1 MNLSNKSPADHIDK
15 FNEAFIP
22 TREAG
27 LKRLKEFA
35 PLAGE
40 IYSNKR
46 NFDFSSIEKNSVSAL
61 SPWIKHRLIT
71 EEEVIIEILKYH
83 NQHSAMKFIQEV
95 FWRGYFKGWLEQHPT
110 VWSHHNDKLIKEYA
124 KLENNRFVKESYMS
138 AVNGETGIECF
149 DFWCEQL
156 KSTGYLHN
164 HVRMWFA
171 SIWVFTL
178 KLPMELGA
186 DFFMLHL
193 IDADA
198 ASNTLSWR
206 WVSGLH
212 TKGKAYA
219 ARASNIKKFTNG
231 QFNPS
236 GQLVENIEPLIEN
249 IDHPLVSLPQL
260 HQSIEK
266 DAILLLT
273 EEDCSP
279 ETSLTGNNL
288 EVEILPLYLDKKYPQ
303 WIKPSKSVRS
313 FSDTAIQNTCQ
324 RLGKPNAEERNNTN
338 WTDTILETSDRI
350 GTKNII
356 IPKVPVGAVK
366 SKLRKIKKNL
376 AEHDIYINEHY
387 KSYDMH
393 TWQYASKGFFK
404 CSQLAIAHGSFGLLL
419 LS

>member
-1 MNLSNKSPADHIDK
+1 MNVSNEFLVKHHDK
-15 FNEAFIP
+15 FHEAFIP

-40 IYSNKR
+40 TYSNER
-46 NFDFSSIEKNSVSAL
+46 NFDFSSTKKNSVSAL

-71 EEEVIIEILKYH
+71 EEEVLIEILKYH
-83 NQHSAMKFIQEV
+83 SPHSAMKFIQEV

-110 VWSHHNDKLIKEYA
+110 VWSHHNEKLIKEYT
-124 KLENNRFVKESYMS
+124 KLENNKFIKENYMS
-138 AVNGETGIECF
+138 AINGETGIECF

-219 ARASNIKKFTNG
+219 ARASNIEKFTNG

-236 GQLVENIEPLIEN
+236 GQLVEDISPLTEN

-260 HQSIEK
+260 DKSIQK
-266 DAILLLT
+266 DAVLLVT

-279 ETSLTGNNL
+279 ETSLETKDL
-288 EVEILPLYLDKKYPQ
+288 EVEILPLYLEKKYPR
-303 WIKPSKSVRS
+303 WIQPNNSVRF
-313 FSDTAIQNTCQ
+313 FSNTAVQNACQ
-324 RLGKPNAEERNNTN
+324 RLGQLGVEKIDKTK
-338 WTDTILETSDRI
+338 WTDTILEASDRL

-366 SKLRKIKKNL
+366 SKLRKVKKNL
-376 AEHDIYINEHY
+376 AEHDIYIYEHY
-387 KSYDMH
+387 KNYDMY
-393 TWQYASKGFFK
+393 TWQHASKGFFK
-404 CSQLAIAHGSFGLLL
+404 LKKQIPNILHQLGL
-419 LS
+419 S

>member
-1 MNLSNKSPADHIDK
+1 MNVSNEFLGKHHDK
-15 FNEAFIP
+15 FHEAFIP

-35 PLAGE
+35 PFAGE
-40 IYSNKR
+40 TYSNER
-46 NFDFSSIEKNSVSAL
+46 NFDFSFTKKNSVSVL

-71 EEEVIIEILKYH
+71 EEEVLIEILKYH
-83 NQHSAMKFIQEV
+83 SPHSAMKFIQEV

-110 VWSHHNDKLIKEYA
+110 VWSHHNEKLIKEYT
-124 KLENNRFVKESYMS
+124 KLENNKFVRENYMS
-138 AVNGETGIECF
+138 AINGETGIECF

-219 ARASNIKKFTNG
+219 ARASNIEKFTNG

-236 GQLVENIEPLIEN
+236 GQLVEDINPLTEN
-249 IDHPLVSLPQL
+249 IDHPLVTLPQL
-260 HQSIEK
+260 DKSIQK
-266 DAILLLT
+266 DAVLLVT
-273 EEDCSP
+273 GEDCSP
-279 ETSLTGNNL
+279 ETSLETKDL
-288 EVEILPLYLDKKYPQ
+288 EVEILPLYLEKKYPR
-303 WIKPSKSVRS
+303 WIEPNNSVRF
-313 FSDTAIQNTCQ
+313 FSNTAVQNTCQ
-324 RLGKPNAEERNNTN
+324 RLGQLGVEKIDKTK
-338 WTDTILETSDRI
+338 WTDTILEASDRL

-366 SKLRKIKKNL
+366 SKLRKVKKNL
-376 AEHDIYINEHY
+376 AEHDIYIYEHY
-387 KSYDMH
+387 KNYDIY
-393 TWQYASKGFFK
+393 TWQHASKGFFK
-404 CSQLAIAHGSFGLLL
+404 LKKQIPNILHQLGL
-419 LS
+419 S

>member
-1 MNLSNKSPADHIDK
+1 MNVSNEFLVKHHDK
-15 FNEAFIP
+15 FHEAFIP

-40 IYSNKR
+40 TYSNKR
-46 NFDFSSIEKNSVSAL
+46 NFDFSSTKKNSVSAL

-71 EEEVIIEILKYH
+71 EEAVLIEILKYH
-83 NQHSAMKFIQEV
+83 SPHSAMKFIQEV

-110 VWSHHNDKLIKEYA
+110 VWSHHNEKLIKEYT
-124 KLENNRFVKESYMS
+124 KLENNKFIKENYMS
-138 AVNGETGIECF
+138 AINGETGIECF

-219 ARASNIKKFTNG
+219 ARASNIEKFTNG

-236 GQLVENIEPLIEN
+236 GQLVEDISPLTEN

-260 HQSIEK
+260 DKSIQK
-266 DAILLLT
+266 DAVLLVT

-279 ETSLTGNNL
+279 ETSLETKDL
-288 EVEILPLYLDKKYPQ
+288 EVEILPLYLEKKYPR
-303 WIKPSKSVRS
+303 WIQPNNSIRF
-313 FSDTAIQNTCQ
+313 FSNTAVQNTCQ
-324 RLGKPNAEERNNTN
+324 RLGQLGVEKIDKTK
-338 WTDTILETSDRI
+338 WTDTILEASDRL

-366 SKLRKIKKNL
+366 SKLRKVKKNL
-376 AEHDIYINEHY
+376 AEHDIYIYEHY
-387 KSYDMH
+387 KNYDMY
-393 TWQYASKGFFK
+393 TWQHASKGFFK
-404 CSQLAIAHGSFGLLL
+404 LKKQIPNILHQLGL
-419 LS
+419 S

>member
-1 MNLSNKSPADHIDK
+1 MNVSNEFLVKHHDK
-15 FNEAFIP
+15 FHEAFIP

-40 IYSNKR
+40 TYSNER
-46 NFDFSSIEKNSVSAL
+46 NFDFSSTKKNSVSAL

-71 EEEVIIEILKYH
+71 EEEVLIEILKYH
-83 NQHSAMKFIQEV
+83 SPHSAMKFIQEV

-110 VWSHHNDKLIKEYA
+110 VWSHHNEKLIKEYT
-124 KLENNRFVKESYMS
+124 KLENNKFIKENYMS
-138 AVNGETGIECF
+138 AINGETGIECF

-219 ARASNIKKFTNG
+219 ARASNIEKFTNG

-236 GQLVENIEPLIEN
+236 GQLVEDINPLTEN

-260 HQSIEK
+260 DKSIQK
-266 DAILLLT
+266 DAVLLVT

-279 ETSLTGNNL
+279 ETSLETKDL
-288 EVEILPLYLDKKYPQ
+288 EVEILPLYLEKKYPR
-303 WIKPSKSVRS
+303 WIQPNNSVRF
-313 FSDTAIQNTCQ
+313 FSNTAVQNACQ
-324 RLGKPNAEERNNTN
+324 RLGQLGVEKIDKTK
-338 WTDTILETSDRI
+338 WTDAILEASDRL

-366 SKLRKIKKNL
+366 SKLRKVKKNL
-376 AEHDIYINEHY
+376 AEHDIYIYEHY
-387 KSYDMH
+387 KNYDMY
-393 TWQYASKGFFK
+393 TWQHASKGFFK
-404 CSQLAIAHGSFGLLL
+404 LKKQIPIILHQLGL
-419 LS
+419 S

>member
-1 MNLSNKSPADHIDK
+1 MNVSNEFLVKHHDK
-15 FNEAFIP
+15 FHEAFIP

-40 IYSNKR
+40 TYSNER
-46 NFDFSSIEKNSVSAL
+46 NFDFSSTKKNSVSAL

-71 EEEVIIEILKYH
+71 EEEVLIEILKYH
-83 NQHSAMKFIQEV
+83 SPHSAMKFIQEV

-110 VWSHHNDKLIKEYA
+110 VWSHHNEKLIKEYT
-124 KLENNRFVKESYMS
+124 KLENNKFIKENYMS
-138 AVNGETGIECF
+138 AINGETGIECF

-219 ARASNIKKFTNG
+219 ARASNIEKFTNG

-236 GQLVENIEPLIEN
+236 GQLVEDINPLTEN

-260 HQSIEK
+260 DKSIQK
-266 DAILLLT
+266 DAVLLVT

-279 ETSLTGNNL
+279 ETSLETKDL
-288 EVEILPLYLDKKYPQ
+288 EVEILPLYLEKKYPR
-303 WIKPSKSVRS
+303 WIQPNNSVRF
-313 FSDTAIQNTCQ
+313 FSNTAVQNTCQ
-324 RLGKPNAEERNNTN
+324 RLGQLGVEKIDKTK
-338 WTDTILETSDRI
+338 WTDTILEASDRL

-366 SKLRKIKKNL
+366 SKLRKVKKNL
-376 AEHDIYINEHY
+376 AEHDIYIYEHY
-387 KSYDMH
+387 KNYDMY
-393 TWQYASKGFFK
+393 TWQHASKGFFK
-404 CSQLAIAHGSFGLLL
+404 LKKQIPNILHQLGL
-419 LS
+419 S

>member
-1 MNLSNKSPADHIDK
+1 
-15 FNEAFIP
+15 
-22 TREAG
+22 

-40 IYSNKR
+40 TYSNER
-46 NFDFSSIEKNSVSAL
+46 NFDFSSTKKNSVSTL

-71 EEEVIIEILKYH
+71 EEEVLIEILKYH
-83 NQHSAMKFIQEV
+83 SPHSAMKFIQEV

-110 VWSHHNDKLIKEYA
+110 VWSHHNEKLIKEYT
-124 KLENNRFVKESYMS
+124 KLENNKFIKENYMS
-138 AVNGETGIECF
+138 AINGETGIECF

-186 DFFMLHL
+186 DFFMLYL

-219 ARASNIKKFTNG
+219 ARASNIEKFTNG

-236 GQLVENIEPLIEN
+236 GQLVEDISPLTEN

-260 HQSIEK
+260 DKSIQK
-266 DAILLLT
+266 DAVLLVT

-279 ETSLTGNNL
+279 ETSLEIKDF
-288 EVEILPLYLDKKYPQ
+288 EVEILPLYLEKKYPR
-303 WIKPSKSVRS
+303 WIQPNNSVRF
-313 FSDTAIQNTCQ
+313 FSNTAVQNTCQ
-324 RLGKPNAEERNNTN
+324 RLGQLGVEKIDKTK
-338 WTDTILETSDRI
+338 WTDTILEASDRL

-366 SKLRKIKKNL
+366 SKLRKVKKNL
-376 AEHDIYINEHY
+376 AEHDIYIYEHY
-387 KSYDMH
+387 KNYDMY
-393 TWQYASKGFFK
+393 TWQHASKGFFK
-404 CSQLAIAHGSFGLLL
+404 LKKQIPNILHQLGL
-419 LS
+419 S

>member
-1 MNLSNKSPADHIDK
+1 MNESNEFLVKHHDK
-15 FNEAFIP
+15 FHEAFIP

-35 PLAGE
+35 PFAGE
-40 IYSNKR
+40 TYSNER
-46 NFDFSSIEKNSVSAL
+46 NFDFSFTKKNSVSAL

-71 EEEVIIEILKYH
+71 EEEVLIEILKY
-83 NQHSAMKFIQEV
+83 QSPHSAMKFIQEV

-110 VWSHHNDKLIKEYA
+110 VWSHHNEKLIKEYT
-124 KLENNRFVKESYMS
+124 KLENNKFVRENYMS
-138 AVNGETGIECF
+138 AINGETGIECF

-219 ARASNIKKFTNG
+219 ARASNIEKFTNG

-236 GQLVENIEPLIEN
+236 GQLVEDINPLTEN
-249 IDHPLVSLPQL
+249 IDHPLVTLPQL
-260 HQSIEK
+260 DKSIQK
-266 DAILLLT
+266 DAVLLVT

-279 ETSLTGNNL
+279 ETSLETKDL
-288 EVEILPLYLDKKYPQ
+288 EVEILPLYLEKKYPQ
-303 WIKPSKSVRS
+303 WIEPNNSVRF
-313 FSDTAIQNTCQ
+313 FSNTAVQNTCQ
-324 RLGKPNAEERNNTN
+324 RLGQLGVEKIDKTK
-338 WTDTILETSDRI
+338 WTDTILEASDRL

-366 SKLRKIKKNL
+366 SKLRKVKKNL
-376 AEHDIYINEHY
+376 AKHDIYIYEHY
-387 KSYDMH
+387 KNYDIY
-393 TWQYASKGFFK
+393 TWQHASKGFFK
-404 CSQLAIAHGSFGLLL
+404 LKKQIPNILHQLGL
-419 LS
+419 S

>member
-1 MNLSNKSPADHIDK
+1 MNVSNEFLVKHHDK
-15 FNEAFIP
+15 FHEAFIP

-40 IYSNKR
+40 TYSNER
-46 NFDFSSIEKNSVSAL
+46 NFDFSSTKKNSVSAL

-71 EEEVIIEILKYH
+71 EEEVLIEILKYH
-83 NQHSAMKFIQEV
+83 SPHSAMKFIQEV

-110 VWSHHNDKLIKEYA
+110 VWSHHNEKLIKEYA
-124 KLENNRFVKESYMS
+124 KLENNKFEKENYMS
-138 AVNGETGIECF
+138 AINGETGIECF

-219 ARASNIKKFTNG
+219 ARASNIEKFTNG

-236 GQLVENIEPLIEN
+236 GQLVEDINPLTEN
-249 IDHPLVSLPQL
+249 IDHPLVTLPQL
-260 HQSIEK
+260 DKSIQK
-266 DAILLLT
+266 DAVLLVT

-279 ETSLTGNNL
+279 ETSLETKDL
-288 EVEILPLYLDKKYPQ
+288 EVEILPLYLEKKYPR
-303 WIKPSKSVRS
+303 WIEPNNSVRF
-313 FSDTAIQNTCQ
+313 FSNTAVQNTCQ
-324 RLGKPNAEERNNTN
+324 RLGQLGVEKIDKTK
-338 WTDTILETSDRI
+338 WTDAILEASDRL

-366 SKLRKIKKNL
+366 SKLRKVKKNL
-376 AEHDIYINEHY
+376 AEHDIYIYEHY
-387 KSYDMH
+387 KNYDMY
-393 TWQYASKGFFK
+393 TWQHASKGFFK
-404 CSQLAIAHGSFGLLL
+404 LKKQIPNILHQLGL
-419 LS
+419 S

>member
-1 MNLSNKSPADHIDK
+1 MNVSNEFLGKHHDK
-15 FNEAFIP
+15 FHEAFIP

-40 IYSNKR
+40 TYSNER
-46 NFDFSSIEKNSVSAL
+46 NFDFSSTKKNSVSAL

-71 EEEVIIEILKYH
+71 EEEVLIEILKYH
-83 NQHSAMKFIQEV
+83 SPHSAMKFIQEV

-110 VWSHHNDKLIKEYA
+110 VWSHHNEKLIKEYT
-124 KLENNRFVKESYMS
+124 KLENNKFIKENYMS
-138 AVNGETGIECF
+138 AINGETGIECF

-219 ARASNIKKFTNG
+219 ARASNIEKFTNG

-236 GQLVENIEPLIEN
+236 GQLVEDISPLTEN

-260 HQSIEK
+260 DKSIQK
-266 DAILLLT
+266 DAVLLVT

-279 ETSLTGNNL
+279 ETSLETKDL
-288 EVEILPLYLDKKYPQ
+288 EVEILPLYLEKKYPR
-303 WIKPSKSVRS
+303 WIQPNNSVRF
-313 FSDTAIQNTCQ
+313 FSNTAVQNTCQ
-324 RLGKPNAEERNNTN
+324 RLGQLGVEKIDKTK
-338 WTDTILETSDRI
+338 WTDTILEASDRL

-366 SKLRKIKKNL
+366 SKLRKVKKNL
-376 AEHDIYINEHY
+376 AEHDIYIYEHY
-387 KSYDMH
+387 KNYDMY
-393 TWQYASKGFFK
+393 TWQHASKGFFK
-404 CSQLAIAHGSFGLLL
+404 LKKQIPNILHQLGL
-419 LS
+419 S

>member
-1 MNLSNKSPADHIDK
+1 MNVSNEFLVKHHDK
-15 FNEAFIP
+15 FHEAFIP

-40 IYSNKR
+40 TYSNER
-46 NFDFSSIEKNSVSAL
+46 NFDFSSTKKNSVSAL

-71 EEEVIIEILKYH
+71 EEEVLIEILKYH
-83 NQHSAMKFIQEV
+83 SPHSAMKFIQEV

-110 VWSHHNDKLIKEYA
+110 VWSHHNEKLIKEYT
-124 KLENNRFVKESYMS
+124 KLENNKFVRENYMS
-138 AVNGETGIECF
+138 AINGETGIECF

-219 ARASNIKKFTNG
+219 ARATNIEKFTNG

-236 GQLVENIEPLIEN
+236 GQLVEDINPLTEN

-260 HQSIEK
+260 DKSIQK
-266 DAILLLT
+266 DAVLLVT

-279 ETSLTGNNL
+279 ETSLETKDL
-288 EVEILPLYLDKKYPQ
+288 EVEILPLYLEKKYPR
-303 WIKPSKSVRS
+303 WIEPNNSVRF
-313 FSDTAIQNTCQ
+313 FSNTAVQNTCQ
-324 RLGKPNAEERNNTN
+324 RLGQLGVEKIDKTK
-338 WTDTILETSDRI
+338 WTDTILEASDRL

-366 SKLRKIKKNL
+366 SKLRKVKKNL
-376 AEHDIYINEHY
+376 AEHDIYIYEHY
-387 KSYDMH
+387 KNYDIY
-393 TWQYASKGFFK
+393 TWQHASKGFFK
-404 CSQLAIAHGSFGLLL
+404 LKKQIPNILHQLGL
-419 LS
+419 S

>member
-1 MNLSNKSPADHIDK
+1 
-15 FNEAFIP
+15 
-22 TREAG
+22 
-27 LKRLKEFA
+27 
-35 PLAGE
+35 
-40 IYSNKR
+40 
-46 NFDFSSIEKNSVSAL
+46 
-61 SPWIKHRLIT
+61 
-71 EEEVIIEILKYH
+71 
-83 NQHSAMKFIQEV
+83 
-95 FWRGYFKGWLEQHPT
+95 
-110 VWSHHNDKLIKEYA
+110 
-124 KLENNRFVKESYMS
+124 MS
-138 AVNGETGIECF
+138 AINGETGIECF

-219 ARASNIKKFTNG
+219 ARASNIEKFTNG

-236 GQLVENIEPLIEN
+236 GQLVEDINPLTEN
-249 IDHPLVSLPQL
+249 IDHPLVTLPQL
-260 HQSIEK
+260 DKSIQK
-266 DAILLLT
+266 DAVLLVT

-279 ETSLTGNNL
+279 ETSLEIKDF
-288 EVEILPLYLDKKYPQ
+288 EVEILPLYLEKKYPR
-303 WIKPSKSVRS
+303 WIEPNNSVRF
-313 FSDTAIQNTCQ
+313 FSNTAVQNTCQ
-324 RLGKPNAEERNNTN
+324 RLGQLGVEKIDKTK
-338 WTDTILETSDRI
+338 WTDTILEASDRL

-366 SKLRKIKKNL
+366 SKLRKVKKNL
-376 AEHDIYINEHY
+376 AEHDIYIYEHY
-387 KSYDMH
+387 KNYDMY
-393 TWQYASKGFFK
+393 TWQHASKGFFK
-404 CSQLAIAHGSFGLLL
+404 LKKQIPNILHQLGL
-419 LS
+419 S

>member
-1 MNLSNKSPADHIDK
+1 MNVSNEFLVKHHDK
-15 FNEAFIP
+15 FHEAFIP

-40 IYSNKR
+40 TYSNER
-46 NFDFSSIEKNSVSAL
+46 NFDFSSTKKNSVSAL

-71 EEEVIIEILKYH
+71 EEEVLIEILKYH
-83 NQHSAMKFIQEV
+83 SPHSAMKFIQEV

-110 VWSHHNDKLIKEYA
+110 VWSHHNEKLIKEYT
-124 KLENNRFVKESYMS
+124 KLENNKFVRENYMS
-138 AVNGETGIECF
+138 AINGETGIECF

-219 ARASNIKKFTNG
+219 ARASNIEKFTNG

-236 GQLVENIEPLIEN
+236 GQLVEDINPLTEN
-249 IDHPLVSLPQL
+249 IDHPLVTLPQL
-260 HQSIEK
+260 DKSIQK
-266 DAILLLT
+266 DAVLLVT

-279 ETSLTGNNL
+279 ETSLETKDL
-288 EVEILPLYLDKKYPQ
+288 EVEILPLYLEKKYPR
-303 WIKPSKSVRS
+303 WIEPNNSVRF
-313 FSDTAIQNTCQ
+313 FSNTAVQNTCQ
-324 RLGKPNAEERNNTN
+324 RLGQLGVENIDKTK
-338 WTDTILETSDRI
+338 WTDTILEASDRL

-366 SKLRKIKKNL
+366 SKLRKVKKNL
-376 AEHDIYINEHY
+376 AEHDIYIYEHY
-387 KSYDMH
+387 KNYDMY
-393 TWQYASKGFFK
+393 TWQHASKGFFK
-404 CSQLAIAHGSFGLLL
+404 LKKQIPIILHQLGL
-419 LS
+419 S

>member
-1 MNLSNKSPADHIDK
+1 MNESNEFLVKHHDK
-15 FNEAFIP
+15 FHEAFIP

-35 PLAGE
+35 QLAGE
-40 IYSNKR
+40 TYSNER
-46 NFDFSSIEKNSVSAL
+46 NFDFSSTKKNSVSAL

-71 EEEVIIEILKYH
+71 EEEVLIEILKY
-83 NQHSAMKFIQEV
+83 QSPHSAMKFIQEV

-110 VWSHHNDKLIKEYA
+110 VWSHHNEKLIKEYT
-124 KLENNRFVKESYMS
+124 KLENNKFVRENYMS
-138 AVNGETGIECF
+138 AINGETGIECF

-219 ARASNIKKFTNG
+219 ARASNIEKFTNG

-236 GQLVENIEPLIEN
+236 GQLVEDINPLTEN
-249 IDHPLVSLPQL
+249 IDHPLVTLPQL
-260 HQSIEK
+260 DKSIQK
-266 DAILLLT
+266 DAVLLVT

-279 ETSLTGNNL
+279 ETSLETKDL
-288 EVEILPLYLDKKYPQ
+288 EVEILPLYLEKKYPQ
-303 WIKPSKSVRS
+303 WIEPNNSVRF
-313 FSDTAIQNTCQ
+313 FSNTAVQNTCQ
-324 RLGKPNAEERNNTN
+324 RLGQLGVEKIDKTK
-338 WTDTILETSDRI
+338 WTDTILEASDRL

-366 SKLRKIKKNL
+366 SKLRKVKKNL
-376 AEHDIYINEHY
+376 AEHDIYIYEHY
-387 KSYDMH
+387 KNYDIY
-393 TWQYASKGFFK
+393 TWQHASKGFFK
-404 CSQLAIAHGSFGLLL
+404 LKKQIPNILHQLGL
-419 LS
+419 S

>member
-1 MNLSNKSPADHIDK
+1 MNVSNEFLVKHHDK
-15 FNEAFIP
+15 FHEAFIP

-40 IYSNKR
+40 TYSNER
-46 NFDFSSIEKNSVSAL
+46 NFDFSSTKKNSVSAL

-71 EEEVIIEILKYH
+71 EEEVLIEILKYH
-83 NQHSAMKFIQEV
+83 SPHSAMKFIQEV

-110 VWSHHNDKLIKEYA
+110 VWSHHNEKLIKEYT
-124 KLENNRFVKESYMS
+124 KLENNKFIKENYMS
-138 AVNGETGIECF
+138 AINGETGIECF

-219 ARASNIKKFTNG
+219 ARASNIEKFTNG

-236 GQLVENIEPLIEN
+236 GQLVEDISPLTEN

-260 HQSIEK
+260 DKSIQK
-266 DAILLLT
+266 DAVLLVT

-279 ETSLTGNNL
+279 ETSLETKDL
-288 EVEILPLYLDKKYPQ
+288 EVEILPLYLEKKYPR
-303 WIKPSKSVRS
+303 WIEPNNSVRF
-313 FSDTAIQNTCQ
+313 FSNTAVQNTCQ
-324 RLGKPNAEERNNTN
+324 RLGQLGVEKIDKTK
-338 WTDTILETSDRI
+338 WTDTILEASDRL

-366 SKLRKIKKNL
+366 SKLRKVKKNL
-376 AEHDIYINEHY
+376 AEHDIYIYEHY
-387 KSYDMH
+387 KNYDMY
-393 TWQYASKGFFK
+393 TWQHASKGFFK
-404 CSQLAIAHGSFGLLL
+404 LKKQIPNILHQLGL
-419 LS
+419 S

>member
-1 MNLSNKSPADHIDK
+1 MNLSNKSPEDHIDK

-22 TREAG
+22 TRDAG

-219 ARASNIKKFTNG
+219 ARASNIEKFTNG

-249 IDHPLVSLPQL
+249 IDHPQVSLPQL

-404 CSQLAIAHGSFGLLL
+404 LKKQIPNILHQLGL
-419 LS
+419 S

>member
-1 MNLSNKSPADHIDK
+1 MNVSNEFLGKHHDK
-15 FNEAFIP
+15 FHEAFIP

-40 IYSNKR
+40 TYSNER
-46 NFDFSSIEKNSVSAL
+46 NFDFSFTKKNSVSAL

-71 EEEVIIEILKYH
+71 EEEVLIEILKYH
-83 NQHSAMKFIQEV
+83 SPHSAMKFIQEV

-110 VWSHHNDKLIKEYA
+110 VWSHHNEKLIKEYT
-124 KLENNRFVKESYMS
+124 KLENNKFVRENYMS
-138 AVNGETGIECF
+138 AINGETGIECF

-219 ARASNIKKFTNG
+219 ARASNIEKFTNG

-236 GQLVENIEPLIEN
+236 GQLVEDINPLTEN
-249 IDHPLVSLPQL
+249 IDHPLVTLPQL
-260 HQSIEK
+260 DKSIQK
-266 DAILLLT
+266 DAVLLVT

-279 ETSLTGNNL
+279 ETSLETKDL
-288 EVEILPLYLDKKYPQ
+288 EVEILPLYLEKKYPR
-303 WIKPSKSVRS
+303 WIEPNNSVRF
-313 FSDTAIQNTCQ
+313 FSNTAVQNTCQ
-324 RLGKPNAEERNNTN
+324 RLGQLGVEKINKTK
-338 WTDTILETSDRI
+338 WTDTILEASDRL

-366 SKLRKIKKNL
+366 SKLRKVKKNL

-387 KSYDMH
+387 KNYDMY
-393 TWQYASKGFFK
+393 TWQHASKGFFK
-404 CSQLAIAHGSFGLLL
+404 LKKQIPNILHQLGL
-419 LS
+419 S

>member
-1 MNLSNKSPADHIDK
+1 MNVSNEFLVKHHDK
-15 FNEAFIP
+15 FHEAFIP

-40 IYSNKR
+40 TYSNER
-46 NFDFSSIEKNSVSAL
+46 NFDFSSTKKNSVSAL

-71 EEEVIIEILKYH
+71 EEEVLIEILKYH
-83 NQHSAMKFIQEV
+83 SPHSAMKFIQEV

-110 VWSHHNDKLIKEYA
+110 VWSHHNEKLIKEYT
-124 KLENNRFVKESYMS
+124 KLENNKFIKENYMS
-138 AVNGETGIECF
+138 AINGETGIECF

-186 DFFMLHL
+186 DFFMLYL

-219 ARASNIKKFTNG
+219 ARASNIEKFTNG

-236 GQLVENIEPLIEN
+236 GQLVEDISPLTEN

-260 HQSIEK
+260 DKSIQK
-266 DAILLLT
+266 DAVLLVT

-279 ETSLTGNNL
+279 ETSLEIKDF
-288 EVEILPLYLDKKYPQ
+288 EVEILPLYLEKKYPR
-303 WIKPSKSVRS
+303 WIQPNNSVRF
-313 FSDTAIQNTCQ
+313 FSNTAVQNTCQ
-324 RLGKPNAEERNNTN
+324 RLGQLGVEKIHKTK
-338 WTDTILETSDRI
+338 WTDTILEASDRL

-366 SKLRKIKKNL
+366 SKLRKVKKNL
-376 AEHDIYINEHY
+376 AEHDIYIYEHY
-387 KSYDMH
+387 KNYDIY
-393 TWQYASKGFFK
+393 TWQHASKGFFK
-404 CSQLAIAHGSFGLLL
+404 LKKQIPNILHQLGL
-419 LS
+419 S

>member
-1 MNLSNKSPADHIDK
+1 MNVSNEFLGKHHDK
-15 FNEAFIP
+15 FHEAFIP

-35 PLAGE
+35 PFAGE
-40 IYSNKR
+40 TYSNER
-46 NFDFSSIEKNSVSAL
+46 NFDFSFTKKNSVSAL

-71 EEEVIIEILKYH
+71 EEEVLIEILKYH
-83 NQHSAMKFIQEV
+83 SPHSAMKFIQEV

-110 VWSHHNDKLIKEYA
+110 VWSHHNEKLIKEYT
-124 KLENNRFVKESYMS
+124 KLENNKFVRENYMS
-138 AVNGETGIECF
+138 AINGETGIECF

-219 ARASNIKKFTNG
+219 ARASNIEKFTNG

-236 GQLVENIEPLIEN
+236 GQLVEDINPLTEN
-249 IDHPLVSLPQL
+249 IDHPLVTLPQL
-260 HQSIEK
+260 DKSIQK
-266 DAILLLT
+266 DAVLLVT

-279 ETSLTGNNL
+279 ETSLETKDL
-288 EVEILPLYLDKKYPQ
+288 EVEILPLYLEKKYPR
-303 WIKPSKSVRS
+303 WIQPNNSIRF
-313 FSDTAIQNTCQ
+313 FSNTAVQNTCQ
-324 RLGKPNAEERNNTN
+324 RLGQLGVEKIDKTK
-338 WTDTILETSDRI
+338 WTDTILEASDRL

-366 SKLRKIKKNL
+366 SKLRKVKKNL
-376 AEHDIYINEHY
+376 AEHDIYIYEHY
-387 KSYDMH
+387 KNYDIY
-393 TWQYASKGFFK
+393 TWQHASKGFFK
-404 CSQLAIAHGSFGLLL
+404 LKKQIPNILHQLGL
-419 LS
+419 S

>member
-1 MNLSNKSPADHIDK
+1 MNVSNEFLVKHHDK
-15 FNEAFIP
+15 FHEAFIP

-40 IYSNKR
+40 TYSNER
-46 NFDFSSIEKNSVSAL
+46 NFDFSSTKKNSVSAL

-71 EEEVIIEILKYH
+71 EEEVLIEILKY
-83 NQHSAMKFIQEV
+83 QSPHSAMKFIQEV

-110 VWSHHNDKLIKEYA
+110 VWSHHNEKLIKEYT
-124 KLENNRFVKESYMS
+124 KLENNKFIKENYMS
-138 AVNGETGIECF
+138 AINGETGIECF

-219 ARASNIKKFTNG
+219 ARASNIEKFTNG

-236 GQLVENIEPLIEN
+236 GQLVEDINPLTEN
-249 IDHPLVSLPQL
+249 IDHPLVTLPQL
-260 HQSIEK
+260 DKSIQK
-266 DAILLLT
+266 DAVLLVT

-279 ETSLTGNNL
+279 ETSLETKDL
-288 EVEILPLYLDKKYPQ
+288 EVEILPLYLEKKYPR
-303 WIKPSKSVRS
+303 WIQPNNSVRF
-313 FSDTAIQNTCQ
+313 FSNTAVQNACQ
-324 RLGKPNAEERNNTN
+324 RLGQLGVEKIDKTK
-338 WTDTILETSDRI
+338 WTDTILEASDRL

-366 SKLRKIKKNL
+366 SKLRKVKKNL
-376 AEHDIYINEHY
+376 AEHDIYIYEHY
-387 KSYDMH
+387 KNYDMY
-393 TWQYASKGFFK
+393 TWQHASKGFFK
-404 CSQLAIAHGSFGLLL
+404 LKKQIPNILHQLGL
-419 LS
+419 S

>member
-1 MNLSNKSPADHIDK
+1 MNVSNEFLVKHHDK
-15 FNEAFIP
+15 FHEAFIP

-40 IYSNKR
+40 TYSNER
-46 NFDFSSIEKNSVSAL
+46 NFDFSSTKKNSVSAL

-71 EEEVIIEILKYH
+71 EEEVLIEILKYH
-83 NQHSAMKFIQEV
+83 SPHSAMKFIQEV

-110 VWSHHNDKLIKEYA
+110 VWSHHNEKLIKEYT
-124 KLENNRFVKESYMS
+124 KLENNKFIKENYMS
-138 AVNGETGIECF
+138 AINGETGIECF

-219 ARASNIKKFTNG
+219 ARASNIEKFTNG

-236 GQLVENIEPLIEN
+236 GQLVEDISPLTEN

-260 HQSIEK
+260 DKSIQK
-266 DAILLLT
+266 DAVLLVT

-279 ETSLTGNNL
+279 ETSLETKDL
-288 EVEILPLYLDKKYPQ
+288 EVEILPLYLEKKYPR
-303 WIKPSKSVRS
+303 WIQPNNSIRF
-313 FSDTAIQNTCQ
+313 FSNTAVQNTCQ
-324 RLGKPNAEERNNTN
+324 RLGQLGVEKIDKTK
-338 WTDTILETSDRI
+338 WTDTILEASDRL

-366 SKLRKIKKNL
+366 SKLRKVKKNL
-376 AEHDIYINEHY
+376 AEHDIYIYEHY
-387 KSYDMH
+387 KNYDMY
-393 TWQYASKGFFK
+393 TWQHASKGFFK
-404 CSQLAIAHGSFGLLL
+404 LKKQIPNILHQLGL
-419 LS
+419 S

>member
-1 MNLSNKSPADHIDK
+1 MNSPNN
-15 FNEAFIP
+15 FTEAFIP

-71 EEEVIIEILKYH
+71 EEEVLIEILKYH
-83 NQHSAMKFIQEV
+83 NPHSAMKFIQEV

-110 VWSHHNDKLIKEYA
+110 VWSHHNEKLTKEYA
-124 KLENNRFVKESYMS
+124 NLENNKFIKENYMS

-149 DFWCEQL
+149 DFWCKQL

-219 ARASNIKKFTNG
+219 ARASNIEKFTNG

-236 GQLVENIEPLIEN
+236 GQLREDIEPLTEN
-249 IDHPLVSLPQL
+249 INHPFVPLVDLEQFKD
-260 HQSIEK
+260 E
-266 DAILLLT
+266 DAILLIT

-279 ETSLTGNNL
+279 ETSIIENNL
-288 EVEILPLYLDKKYPQ
+288 EVEIVPLYRKKKFPE
-303 WIKPSKSVRS
+303 WIEPLNTVRS
-313 FSDTAIQNTCQ
+313 FSNTAVKNSAQ
-324 RLGKPNAEERNNTN
+324 RLGCKNLKPVKESN
-338 WTDTILETSDRI
+338 WTEIILDASDKL

-356 IPKVPVGAVK
+356 TPRIPVGAVK
-366 SKLRKIKKNL
+366 SEFRKIKKNL

-387 KSYDMH
+387 KEYDTY
-393 TWQYASKGFFK
+393 TWQFASKGFFK
-404 CSQLAIAHGSFGLLL
+404 LKKQIPNILYQLGL
-419 LS
+419 

>member
-1 MNLSNKSPADHIDK
+1 MNLSNKSPEDHIDK

-22 TREAG
+22 TRDAG

-198 ASNTLSWR
+198 SSNTLSWR

-219 ARASNIKKFTNG
+219 ARASNIEKFTNG

-404 CSQLAIAHGSFGLLL
+404 LKKQIPNILHQLGL
-419 LS
+419 S

>member
-1 MNLSNKSPADHIDK
+1 MNVSNEFLVKHHDK
-15 FNEAFIP
+15 FHEAFIP

-40 IYSNKR
+40 TYSNER
-46 NFDFSSIEKNSVSAL
+46 NFDFSSTKKNSVSAL

-71 EEEVIIEILKYH
+71 EEEVLIEILKYH
-83 NQHSAMKFIQEV
+83 SPHSAMKFIQEV

-110 VWSHHNDKLIKEYA
+110 VWSHHNEKLIKEYT
-124 KLENNRFVKESYMS
+124 KLENNKFVRENYMS
-138 AVNGETGIECF
+138 AINGETGIECF

-219 ARASNIKKFTNG
+219 ARASNIEKFTNG

-236 GQLVENIEPLIEN
+236 GQLVEDINPLTEN
-249 IDHPLVSLPQL
+249 IDHPLVTLPQL
-260 HQSIEK
+260 DKSIQK
-266 DAILLLT
+266 DAVLLVT

-279 ETSLTGNNL
+279 ETSLETKDL
-288 EVEILPLYLDKKYPQ
+288 EVEILPLYLEKKYPQ
-303 WIKPSKSVRS
+303 WIEPNNSVRF
-313 FSDTAIQNTCQ
+313 FSNTAVQNTCQ
-324 RLGKPNAEERNNTN
+324 RLGQLGVEKIDKTK
-338 WTDTILETSDRI
+338 WTDTILEASDRL

-366 SKLRKIKKNL
+366 SKLRKVKKNL

-387 KSYDMH
+387 KNYDMY
-393 TWQYASKGFFK
+393 TWQHASKGFFK
-404 CSQLAIAHGSFGLLL
+404 LKKQIPNILHQLGL
-419 LS
+419 S

>member
-1 MNLSNKSPADHIDK
+1 MNVSNEFLVKHHDK
-15 FNEAFIP
+15 FHEAFIP

-40 IYSNKR
+40 TYSNER
-46 NFDFSSIEKNSVSAL
+46 NFDFSSTKKNSVSAL

-71 EEEVIIEILKYH
+71 EEEVLIEILKYH
-83 NQHSAMKFIQEV
+83 SPHSAMKFIQEV

-110 VWSHHNDKLIKEYA
+110 VWSHHNEKLIKEYT
-124 KLENNRFVKESYMS
+124 KLENNKFIKENYMS
-138 AVNGETGIECF
+138 AINGETGIECF

-219 ARASNIKKFTNG
+219 ARASNIEKFTNG

-236 GQLVENIEPLIEN
+236 GQLVEDISPLTEN

-260 HQSIEK
+260 DKSIQK
-266 DAILLLT
+266 DAVLLVT

-279 ETSLTGNNL
+279 ETSLETKDL
-288 EVEILPLYLDKKYPQ
+288 EVEILPLYLEKKYPR
-303 WIKPSKSVRS
+303 WIEPNNSVRF
-313 FSDTAIQNTCQ
+313 FSNTAVQNTCQ
-324 RLGKPNAEERNNTN
+324 RLGQLGVEKIDKTK
-338 WTDTILETSDRI
+338 WTDTILEASDRL

-366 SKLRKIKKNL
+366 SKLRKVKKNL
-376 AEHDIYINEHY
+376 AEHDIYIYEHY
-387 KSYDMH
+387 KNYDIY
-393 TWQYASKGFFK
+393 TWQHASKGFFK
-404 CSQLAIAHGSFGLLL
+404 LKKQIPNILHQLGL
-419 LS
+419 S

>member
-1 MNLSNKSPADHIDK
+1 MNSPNN
-15 FNEAFIP
+15 FTEAFIP

-71 EEEVIIEILKYH
+71 EEEVLIEILKYH
-83 NQHSAMKFIQEV
+83 NPHSAMKFIQEV

-110 VWSHHNDKLIKEYA
+110 VWSHHNEKLIKEYV
-124 KLENNRFVKESYMS
+124 KLENNKFIKENYMS

-149 DFWCEQL
+149 DFWCKQL

-219 ARASNIKKFTNG
+219 ARASNIEKFTDG

-236 GQLVENIEPLIEN
+236 GQLREDIEPLTEN
-249 IDHPLVSLPQL
+249 INHPFVPLVDLEQFKD
-260 HQSIEK
+260 E
-266 DAILLLT
+266 DAILLVT

-279 ETSLTGNNL
+279 ETSIREDNL
-288 EVEILPLYLDKKYPQ
+288 EVEIVPLYRKKKFPEWIEPLD
-303 WIKPSKSVRS
+303 SVRS
-313 FSDTAIQNTCQ
+313 FSNTAVQNSAQ
-324 RLGKPNAEERNNTN
+324 RLGCKNLKSVEDTN
-338 WTDTILETSDRI
+338 WTEIILDASDKL

-356 IPKVPVGAVK
+356 TPKIPVGAVK
-366 SKLRKIKKNL
+366 SEFRKIKKNL

-387 KSYDMH
+387 RDYDKY

-404 CSQLAIAHGSFGLLL
+404 LKKQIPNILYQLGL
-419 LS
+419 

>member
-1 MNLSNKSPADHIDK
+1 MNSPNN
-15 FNEAFIP
+15 FTEAFIP

-46 NFDFSSIEKNSVSAL
+46 NFDFSSVRKNSVSAL

-71 EEEVIIEILKYH
+71 EEEVLIEILKHH
-83 NQHSAMKFIQEV
+83 NPHSAMKFIQEV

-110 VWSHHNDKLIKEYA
+110 VWSHHNEKLIKEYV
-124 KLENNRFVKESYMS
+124 KLENNKFIKENYMS

-149 DFWCEQL
+149 DFWCKQL

-219 ARASNIKKFTNG
+219 ARASNIEKFTDG

-236 GQLVENIEPLIEN
+236 GQLREDIEPLTEN
-249 IDHPLVSLPQL
+249 INHPFVPLVDLEQFKD
-260 HQSIEK
+260 E
-266 DAILLLT
+266 DAILLVT

-279 ETSLTGNNL
+279 ETSIREDNL
-288 EVEILPLYLDKKYPQ
+288 EVEIVPLYRKKKFPEWIEPLD
-303 WIKPSKSVRS
+303 SVRS
-313 FSDTAIQNTCQ
+313 FSNTAVQNSAQ
-324 RLGKPNAEERNNTN
+324 RLGCKNLKPVEDTN
-338 WTDTILETSDRI
+338 WTEIILDASDKL

-356 IPKVPVGAVK
+356 TPKF
-366 SKLRKIKKNL
+366 
-376 AEHDIYINEHY
+376 
-387 KSYDMH
+387 
-393 TWQYASKGFFK
+393 Q
-404 CSQLAIAHGSFGLLL
+404 
-419 LS
+419 

>member
-1 MNLSNKSPADHIDK
+1 MNVSNEFLVKHHDK
-15 FNEAFIP
+15 FHEAFIP

-40 IYSNKR
+40 TYSNER
-46 NFDFSSIEKNSVSAL
+46 NFDFSSTKKNSVSAL

-71 EEEVIIEILKYH
+71 EEEVLIEILKYH
-83 NQHSAMKFIQEV
+83 SPHSAMKFIQEV

-110 VWSHHNDKLIKEYA
+110 VWSHHNEKLIKEYT
-124 KLENNRFVKESYMS
+124 KLENNKFVRENYMS
-138 AVNGETGIECF
+138 AINGETGIECF

-193 IDADA
+193 IDAD
-198 ASNTLSWR
+198 
-206 WVSGLH
+206 G
-212 TKGKAYA
+212 
-219 ARASNIKKFTNG
+219 ASNIEKYTNG

-236 GQLVENIEPLIEN
+236 GQLVEDISPLTEN

-260 HQSIEK
+260 DKSIQK
-266 DAILLLT
+266 DAVLLVT

-279 ETSLTGNNL
+279 ETSLETKDL
-288 EVEILPLYLDKKYPQ
+288 EVEILPLYLEKKYPR
-303 WIKPSKSVRS
+303 WIQPNNSIRF
-313 FSDTAIQNTCQ
+313 FSNTAVQNTCQ
-324 RLGKPNAEERNNTN
+324 RLGQLGVEKIDKTK
-338 WTDTILETSDRI
+338 WTDTILEASDRL

-366 SKLRKIKKNL
+366 SKLRKVKKNL
-376 AEHDIYINEHY
+376 AEHDIYIYEHY
-387 KSYDMH
+387 KNYDMY
-393 TWQYASKGFFK
+393 TWQHASKGFFK
-404 CSQLAIAHGSFGLLL
+404 LKKQIPIILHQLD

>member
-1 MNLSNKSPADHIDK
+1 MNVSNEFLVKHHDK
-15 FNEAFIP
+15 FHEAFIP

-40 IYSNKR
+40 TYSNER
-46 NFDFSSIEKNSVSAL
+46 NFDFSSTKKNSVSAL

-71 EEEVIIEILKYH
+71 EEEVLIEILKYH
-83 NQHSAMKFIQEV
+83 SPHSAMKFIQEV

-110 VWSHHNDKLIKEYA
+110 VWSHHNEKLIKEYT
-124 KLENNRFVKESYMS
+124 KLENNKFIKKSYMS
-138 AVNGETGIECF
+138 AINGETGIECF

-186 DFFMLHL
+186 DFFMLYL

-219 ARASNIKKFTNG
+219 ARASNIEKFTNG

-236 GQLVENIEPLIEN
+236 GQLVEDISPLTEN

-260 HQSIEK
+260 DKSIQK
-266 DAILLLT
+266 DAVLLVT

-279 ETSLTGNNL
+279 ETSLEIKDF
-288 EVEILPLYLDKKYPQ
+288 EVEILPLYLEKKYPR
-303 WIKPSKSVRS
+303 WIQPNNSIRF
-313 FSDTAIQNTCQ
+313 FSNTAVQNTCQ
-324 RLGKPNAEERNNTN
+324 RLGQLGVEKIDKTK
-338 WTDTILETSDRI
+338 WTDTILEASDRL

-366 SKLRKIKKNL
+366 SKLRKVKKNL
-376 AEHDIYINEHY
+376 AEHDIYIYEHY
-387 KSYDMH
+387 KNYDIY

-404 CSQLAIAHGSFGLLL
+404 LKKQIPNILHQLGL
-419 LS
+419 S

>member
-1 MNLSNKSPADHIDK
+1 MNVSNEFLVKHHDK
-15 FNEAFIP
+15 FHEAFIP

-35 PLAGE
+35 QLAGE
-40 IYSNKR
+40 TYSNER
-46 NFDFSSIEKNSVSAL
+46 NFDFSSTKKNSASAL

-71 EEEVIIEILKYH
+71 EEEVLIEILKYH
-83 NQHSAMKFIQEV
+83 SPHSAMKFIQEV

-110 VWSHHNDKLIKEYA
+110 VWSHHNEKLIKEYT
-124 KLENNRFVKESYMS
+124 KLENNKFVRENYMS
-138 AVNGETGIECF
+138 AINGETGIECF

-219 ARASNIKKFTNG
+219 ARASNIEKFTNG

-236 GQLVENIEPLIEN
+236 GQLVEDINPLTEN
-249 IDHPLVSLPQL
+249 IDHPLVTLPQL
-260 HQSIEK
+260 DKSIQK
-266 DAILLLT
+266 DAVLLVT

-279 ETSLTGNNL
+279 ETSLETKDL
-288 EVEILPLYLDKKYPQ
+288 EVEILPLYLEKKYPR
-303 WIKPSKSVRS
+303 WIQPNNSVRF
-313 FSDTAIQNTCQ
+313 FSNTAVQNTCQ
-324 RLGKPNAEERNNTN
+324 RLGQLGVEKIDKTK
-338 WTDTILETSDRI
+338 WTDTILEASDRL

-366 SKLRKIKKNL
+366 SKLRKVKKNL

-387 KSYDMH
+387 KNYDMY
-393 TWQYASKGFFK
+393 TWQHASKGFFK
-404 CSQLAIAHGSFGLLL
+404 LKKQIPIILHQLGL
-419 LS
+419 S

>member
-1 MNLSNKSPADHIDK
+1 MNESNEFLVKHHDK
-15 FNEAFIP
+15 FHEAFIP

-35 PLAGE
+35 QLAGE
-40 IYSNKR
+40 TYSNER
-46 NFDFSSIEKNSVSAL
+46 NFDFSSTKKNPVSAL

-71 EEEVIIEILKYH
+71 EEEVLIEILKYH
-83 NQHSAMKFIQEV
+83 SPHSAMKFIQEV

-110 VWSHHNDKLIKEYA
+110 VWSHHNEKLIKEYT
-124 KLENNRFVKESYMS
+124 KLENNKFVRENYMS
-138 AVNGETGIECF
+138 AINGETGIECF

-219 ARASNIKKFTNG
+219 ARASNIEKFTNG

-236 GQLVENIEPLIEN
+236 GQLVEDINPLTEN
-249 IDHPLVSLPQL
+249 IDHPLVTLPQL
-260 HQSIEK
+260 DKSIQK
-266 DAILLLT
+266 DAVLLVT

-279 ETSLTGNNL
+279 ETSLETKDL
-288 EVEILPLYLDKKYPQ
+288 EVEILPLYLEKKYPQ
-303 WIKPSKSVRS
+303 WIEPNNSVRF
-313 FSDTAIQNTCQ
+313 FSNTAVQNTCQ
-324 RLGKPNAEERNNTN
+324 RLGQLGVEKIDKTK
-338 WTDTILETSDRI
+338 WTDTILEASDRL

-366 SKLRKIKKNL
+366 SKLRKVKKNL
-376 AEHDIYINEHY
+376 AEHDIYIYEHY
-387 KSYDMH
+387 KNYDIY
-393 TWQYASKGFFK
+393 TWQHASKGFFK
-404 CSQLAIAHGSFGLLL
+404 LKKQIPNILHQLGL
-419 LS
+419 S

>member
-1 MNLSNKSPADHIDK
+1 MNVSNEFLVKHHDK
-15 FNEAFIP
+15 FHEAFIP

-35 PLAGE
+35 PLASE
-40 IYSNKR
+40 TYSNER
-46 NFDFSSIEKNSVSAL
+46 NFDFSSTKKNSVSAL

-71 EEEVIIEILKYH
+71 EEEVLIEILKYH
-83 NQHSAMKFIQEV
+83 SPHSAMKFIQEV

-110 VWSHHNDKLIKEYA
+110 VWSHHNEKLIKEYT
-124 KLENNRFVKESYMS
+124 KLENNKFIKENYMS
-138 AVNGETGIECF
+138 AINGETGIECF

-219 ARASNIKKFTNG
+219 ARASNIEKFTNG

-236 GQLVENIEPLIEN
+236 GQLVEDISPLTEN

-260 HQSIEK
+260 DKSIQK
-266 DAILLLT
+266 DAVLLVT

-279 ETSLTGNNL
+279 ETSLETKDL
-288 EVEILPLYLDKKYPQ
+288 EVEILPLYLEKKYPQ
-303 WIKPSKSVRS
+303 WIEPNNSVRF
-313 FSDTAIQNTCQ
+313 FSNTAVQNTCQ
-324 RLGKPNAEERNNTN
+324 RLGQLGVEKIDKTK
-338 WTDTILETSDRI
+338 WTDTILEASDRL

-366 SKLRKIKKNL
+366 SKLRKVKKNL
-376 AEHDIYINEHY
+376 AEHDIYIYEHY
-387 KSYDMH
+387 KNYDMY
-393 TWQYASKGFFK
+393 TWQHASKGFFK
-404 CSQLAIAHGSFGLLL
+404 LKKQIPNILHQLGL
-419 LS
+419 S

>member
-1 MNLSNKSPADHIDK
+1 MNVSNEFLVKHHDK
-15 FNEAFIP
+15 FHEAFIP

-40 IYSNKR
+40 TYSNER
-46 NFDFSSIEKNSVSAL
+46 NFDFSSTKKNSVSAL

-71 EEEVIIEILKYH
+71 EEEVLIEILKYH
-83 NQHSAMKFIQEV
+83 SPHSAMKFIQEV

-110 VWSHHNDKLIKEYA
+110 VWSHHNEKLIKEYT
-124 KLENNRFVKESYMS
+124 KLENNKFIKENYMS
-138 AVNGETGIECF
+138 AINGETGIECF

-186 DFFMLHL
+186 DFFMLYL

-219 ARASNIKKFTNG
+219 ARASNIEKFTNG

-236 GQLVENIEPLIEN
+236 GQLVEDISPLTEN

-260 HQSIEK
+260 DKSIQK
-266 DAILLLT
+266 DAVLLVT

-279 ETSLTGNNL
+279 ETSLEIKDF
-288 EVEILPLYLDKKYPQ
+288 EVEILPLYLEKKYPR
-303 WIKPSKSVRS
+303 WIQPNNSVRF
-313 FSDTAIQNTCQ
+313 FSNTAVQNTCQ
-324 RLGKPNAEERNNTN
+324 RLGQLGVEKIDKTK
-338 WTDTILETSDRI
+338 WTDTILEASDRL

-366 SKLRKIKKNL
+366 SKLRKVKKNL
-376 AEHDIYINEHY
+376 AEHDIYIYEHY
-387 KSYDMH
+387 KNYDMY
-393 TWQYASKGFFK
+393 TWQHASKGFFK
-404 CSQLAIAHGSFGLLL
+404 LKKQIPNILHQLGL
-419 LS
+419 S

>member
-1 MNLSNKSPADHIDK
+1 MNLSNKPPADHIDK

-22 TREAG
+22 TRDAG

-219 ARASNIKKFTNG
+219 ARASNIEKFTNG

-387 KSYDMH
+387 KSYDIH

-404 CSQLAIAHGSFGLLL
+404 LKKQIPNILHQLGL
-419 LS
+419 S

>member
-1 MNLSNKSPADHIDK
+1 MNVSNEFLVKHHDK
-15 FNEAFIP
+15 FHEAFIP

-40 IYSNKR
+40 TYSNER
-46 NFDFSSIEKNSVSAL
+46 NFDFSSTKKNSVSAL

-71 EEEVIIEILKYH
+71 EEEVLIEILKY
-83 NQHSAMKFIQEV
+83 QSPHSAMKFIQEV

-110 VWSHHNDKLIKEYA
+110 VWSHHNEKLIKEYT
-124 KLENNRFVKESYMS
+124 KLENNKFVRENYMS
-138 AVNGETGIECF
+138 AINGETGIECF

-219 ARASNIKKFTNG
+219 ARASNIEKFTNG

-236 GQLVENIEPLIEN
+236 GQLVEDINPLTEN
-249 IDHPLVSLPQL
+249 IDHPLVTLPQL
-260 HQSIEK
+260 DKSIQK
-266 DAILLLT
+266 DAVLLVT

-279 ETSLTGNNL
+279 ETSLETKDL
-288 EVEILPLYLDKKYPQ
+288 EVEILPLYLEKKYPR
-303 WIKPSKSVRS
+303 WIEPNNSVRF
-313 FSDTAIQNTCQ
+313 FSNTAVQNTCQ
-324 RLGKPNAEERNNTN
+324 RLGQLGVEKIDKTK
-338 WTDTILETSDRI
+338 WTDTILEASDRL

-366 SKLRKIKKNL
+366 SKLRKVKKNL
-376 AEHDIYINEHY
+376 AEHDIYIYEHY
-387 KSYDMH
+387 KNYDIY
-393 TWQYASKGFFK
+393 TWQHASKGFFK
-404 CSQLAIAHGSFGLLL
+404 LKKQIPNILHQLGL
-419 LS
+419 S

>member
-1 MNLSNKSPADHIDK
+1 MNVSNEFLGKHHDK
-15 FNEAFIP
+15 FHEAFIP

-35 PLAGE
+35 PFAGE
-40 IYSNKR
+40 TYSNER
-46 NFDFSSIEKNSVSAL
+46 NFDFSFTKKNSVSAL

-71 EEEVIIEILKYH
+71 EEEVLIEILKYH
-83 NQHSAMKFIQEV
+83 SPHSAMKFIQEV

-110 VWSHHNDKLIKEYA
+110 VWSHHNEKLIKEYT
-124 KLENNRFVKESYMS
+124 KLENNKFVRENYMS
-138 AVNGETGIECF
+138 AINGETGIECF

-219 ARASNIKKFTNG
+219 ARASNIEKFTNG

-236 GQLVENIEPLIEN
+236 GQLVEDISPLTEN

-260 HQSIEK
+260 DKSIQK
-266 DAILLLT
+266 DAVLLVT

-279 ETSLTGNNL
+279 ETSLEIKDF
-288 EVEILPLYLDKKYPQ
+288 EVEILPLYLEKKYPR
-303 WIKPSKSVRS
+303 WIQPNNSVRF
-313 FSDTAIQNTCQ
+313 FSNTAVQNTCQ
-324 RLGKPNAEERNNTN
+324 RLGQLGVEKIDKTK
-338 WTDTILETSDRI
+338 WTDTILEASDRL

-366 SKLRKIKKNL
+366 SKLRKVKKNL
-376 AEHDIYINEHY
+376 AEHDIYIYEHY
-387 KSYDMH
+387 KNYDMY
-393 TWQYASKGFFK
+393 TWQHASKGFFK
-404 CSQLAIAHGSFGLLL
+404 LKKQIPNILHQLGL
-419 LS
+419 S

>member
-1 MNLSNKSPADHIDK
+1 MNVSNEFLVKHHDK
-15 FNEAFIP
+15 FHEAFIP

-40 IYSNKR
+40 TYSNER
-46 NFDFSSIEKNSVSAL
+46 NFDFSSTKKNSVSAL

-71 EEEVIIEILKYH
+71 EEEVLIEILKYH
-83 NQHSAMKFIQEV
+83 SPHSAMKFIQEV

-110 VWSHHNDKLIKEYA
+110 VWSHHNEKLIKEYT
-124 KLENNRFVKESYMS
+124 KLENNKFVRENYMS
-138 AVNGETGIECF
+138 AINGETGIECF

-219 ARASNIKKFTNG
+219 ARASNIEKFTNG

-236 GQLVENIEPLIEN
+236 GQLVEDISPLTEN

-260 HQSIEK
+260 DKSIQK
-266 DAILLLT
+266 DAVLLVT

-279 ETSLTGNNL
+279 ETSLETKDL
-288 EVEILPLYLDKKYPQ
+288 EVEILPLYLEKKYPQ
-303 WIKPSKSVRS
+303 WIEPNNSVRF
-313 FSDTAIQNTCQ
+313 FSNTAVQNTCQ
-324 RLGKPNAEERNNTN
+324 RLGQLGVEKIDKTK
-338 WTDTILETSDRI
+338 WTDTILEASDRL

-366 SKLRKIKKNL
+366 SKLRKVKKNL
-376 AEHDIYINEHY
+376 AEHDIYIYEHY
-387 KSYDMH
+387 KNYDMY
-393 TWQYASKGFFK
+393 TWQHASKGFFK
-404 CSQLAIAHGSFGLLL
+404 LKKQIPNILHQLGL
-419 LS
+419 S

>member
-1 MNLSNKSPADHIDK
+1 MNVSNEFLVKHHDK
-15 FNEAFIP
+15 FHEAFIP

-40 IYSNKR
+40 TYSNER
-46 NFDFSSIEKNSVSAL
+46 NFDFSSTKKNSVSAL

-71 EEEVIIEILKYH
+71 EEEVLIEILKYH
-83 NQHSAMKFIQEV
+83 SPHSAMKFIQEV

-110 VWSHHNDKLIKEYA
+110 VWSHHNEKLIKEYT
-124 KLENNRFVKESYMS
+124 KLENNKFVRENYMS
-138 AVNGETGIECF
+138 AINGETGIECF

-219 ARASNIKKFTNG
+219 ARASNIEKFTNG

-236 GQLVENIEPLIEN
+236 GQLVEDISPLTEN

-260 HQSIEK
+260 DKSIQK
-266 DAILLLT
+266 DAVLLVT

-279 ETSLTGNNL
+279 ETSLETKDL
-288 EVEILPLYLDKKYPQ
+288 EVEILPLYLEKKYPR
-303 WIKPSKSVRS
+303 WIQPNNSVRF
-313 FSDTAIQNTCQ
+313 FSNTAVQNTCQ
-324 RLGKPNAEERNNTN
+324 RLGQLGVEKIDKTK
-338 WTDTILETSDRI
+338 WTDAILEASDRL

-366 SKLRKIKKNL
+366 SKLRKVKKNL

-387 KSYDMH
+387 KNYDMY
-393 TWQYASKGFFK
+393 TWQHASKGFFK
-404 CSQLAIAHGSFGLLL
+404 LKKQIPNILHQLGL
-419 LS
+419 S

>member
-22 TREAG
+22 TRDAG

-35 PLAGE
+35 PLASE

-46 NFDFSSIEKNSVSAL
+46 NFDFSSIEENSVSAL

-124 KLENNRFVKESYMS
+124 NLENNRFVKESYMS

-219 ARASNIKKFTNG
+219 ARASNIEKFTNG

-249 IDHPLVSLPQL
+249 IEHPLVSLPQL

-404 CSQLAIAHGSFGLLL
+404 LKKQIPNILHQLGL
-419 LS
+419 S

>member
-1 MNLSNKSPADHIDK
+1 MNLSNKSPEDHIDK

-22 TREAG
+22 TRDAG

-219 ARASNIKKFTNG
+219 ARASNIEKFTNG

-249 IDHPLVSLPQL
+249 IDHPQVSLPQL

-387 KSYDMH
+387 KSYDIH

-404 CSQLAIAHGSFGLLL
+404 LKKQIPNILHQLGL
-419 LS
+419 S

>member
-1 MNLSNKSPADHIDK
+1 MNVSNEFLVKHHDK
-15 FNEAFIP
+15 FHEAFIP

-40 IYSNKR
+40 TYSNER
-46 NFDFSSIEKNSVSAL
+46 NFDFSSTKKNSVSAL

-71 EEEVIIEILKYH
+71 EEEVLIEILKYH
-83 NQHSAMKFIQEV
+83 SPHSAMKFIQEV

-110 VWSHHNDKLIKEYA
+110 VWSHHNEKLIKEYT
-124 KLENNRFVKESYMS
+124 KLENNKFVRENYMS
-138 AVNGETGIECF
+138 AINGETGIECF

-219 ARASNIKKFTNG
+219 ARATNIEKFTNG

-236 GQLVENIEPLIEN
+236 GQLVEDINPLTEN
-249 IDHPLVSLPQL
+249 IDHPLVTLPQL
-260 HQSIEK
+260 DKSIQK
-266 DAILLLT
+266 DAVLLVT

-279 ETSLTGNNL
+279 ETSLETKDL
-288 EVEILPLYLDKKYPQ
+288 EVEILPLYLEKKYPR
-303 WIKPSKSVRS
+303 WIEPNNSVRF
-313 FSDTAIQNTCQ
+313 FSNTAVQNTCQ
-324 RLGKPNAEERNNTN
+324 RLGQLGVEKIDKTK
-338 WTDTILETSDRI
+338 WTDTILEASDRL

-366 SKLRKIKKNL
+366 SKLRKVKKNL
-376 AEHDIYINEHY
+376 AEHDIYIYEHY
-387 KSYDMH
+387 KNYDMY
-393 TWQYASKGFFK
+393 TWQHASKGFFK
-404 CSQLAIAHGSFGLLL
+404 LKKQIPNILHQLGL
-419 LS
+419 S